1 MRRLHHAPP
10 PLATSVTRSASLTT
24 STVTCSTCEGKDG
37 AWPSAGEAA
46 GAGLGV
52 GLSGACG
59 LAADGVEVQN
69 GKRSRGTRKPVSFIT
84 PLNAIPSRKSKPG
97 RVLDRGLGLAI

>member
-1 MRRLHHAPP
+1 MGAPF
-10 PLATSVTRSASLTT
+10 LSVTTT

-37 AWPSAGEAA
+37 AWPSTGEAA
-46 GAGLGV
+46 GAGLGL
-52 GLSGACG
+52 GFSGACG
-59 LAADGVEVQN
+59 LAADGLGVHN

-97 RVLDRGLGLAI
+97 RALDRGRGSGI